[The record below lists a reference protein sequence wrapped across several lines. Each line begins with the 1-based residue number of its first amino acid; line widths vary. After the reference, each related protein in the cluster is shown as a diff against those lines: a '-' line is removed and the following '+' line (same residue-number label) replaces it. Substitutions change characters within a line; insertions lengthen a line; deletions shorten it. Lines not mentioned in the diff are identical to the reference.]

1 MLAYGFNPTSPD
13 TTGGNLTKVPS
24 MNLPGISADDSLML
38 LRAATELSFS
48 SILVTDAQH
57 RILYANPAFCATTGY
72 SPDELRG
79 TGIPQCEHNGCDP
92 LPVLSSLAPVF

>member
-38 LRAATELSFS
+38 LRAATLSIGVTES
-48 SILVTDAQH
+48 RNEDTPTSILDRVDQLLYDSKRGGKNRVTS
-57 RILYANPAFCATTGY
+57 G
-72 SPDELRG
+72 
-79 TGIPQCEHNGCDP
+79 
-92 LPVLSSLAPVF
+92 